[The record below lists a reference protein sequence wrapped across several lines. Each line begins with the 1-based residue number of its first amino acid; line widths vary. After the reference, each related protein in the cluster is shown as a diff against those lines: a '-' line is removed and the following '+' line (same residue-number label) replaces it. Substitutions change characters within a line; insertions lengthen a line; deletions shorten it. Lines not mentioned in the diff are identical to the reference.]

1 MGKDSQFKSSAD
13 TAYDIICDQILS
25 GKLAPGRKLTRRE
38 MAKLTGVSIIPV
50 IEALHRLEAEG
61 LVESQPRWGSRV
73 ITLSTEV
80 LRDRLF
86 LREAVEVQVARILS
100 KYLTEEQENLLVFTA
115 SQIDEYEEKG
125 ADDSVTWEANRN
137 LHLRMAEFTGCQ
149 SLVDALHRSN
159 LFFLVRGTVQP
170 SKPNERPFVKRS
182 HSKLIKAI
190 LSKDADNAEDAMR
203 KHIFESRLLS
213 RDDKFYNI

>member
-1 MGKDSQFKSSAD
+1 MAKSDQFKSSAD
-13 TAYDIICDQILS
+13 TAYDIICEQILN
-25 GKLAPGRKLTRRE
+25 GKLAPGQKLTRRE

-50 IEALHRLEAEG
+50 IEALHRLEAKG

-73 ITLSTEV
+73 ISLSPEV

-86 LREAVEVQVARILS
+86 LREAVEVQIARILS
-100 KYLTEEQENLLVFTA
+100 KYLTEEQENQLVFA
-115 SQIDEYEEKG
+115 ARQIDEYEETG
-125 ADDSVTWEANRN
+125 VDQAIGWEANRN
-137 LHLRMAEFTGCQ
+137 LHLKMAEFTGCQ

-170 SKPNERPFVKRS
+170 SPRDKRPFVKRS
-182 HSKLIKAI
+182 HTKLIKAI
-190 LSKDADNAEDAMR
+190 LSKDPDAAEEAMR
-203 KHIFESRLLS
+203 KHLFESRLLS

>member
-1 MGKDSQFKSSAD
+1 MVKENQFKSSAD
-13 TAYDIICDQILS
+13 TAYDIICENILD
-25 GKLAPGRKLTRRE
+25 GKLAPGQKLTRRE

-73 ITLSTEV
+73 ISLSTEV

-100 KYLTEEQENLLVFTA
+100 KYLTETQENQLVFMA
-115 SQIDEYEEKG
+115 HQIDEYEEKG
-125 ADDSVTWEANRN
+125 VEQSVVWEANRN

-149 SLVDALHRSN
+149 SLVDALHRTN

-170 SKPNERPFVKRS
+170 AQPNARPFVKRS
-182 HSKLIKAI
+182 HSKLIKVI
-190 LSKDADNAEDAMR
+190 LSKDADKAEEAMR